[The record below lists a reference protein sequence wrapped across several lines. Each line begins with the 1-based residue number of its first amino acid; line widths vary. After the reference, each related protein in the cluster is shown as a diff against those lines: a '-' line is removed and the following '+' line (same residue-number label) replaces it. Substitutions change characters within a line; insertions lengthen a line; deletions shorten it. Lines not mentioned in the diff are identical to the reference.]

1 MLLAVDLHEDFI
13 DVERVAIAWVLALPS
28 TGINST
34 EFYTSEAYRFSGY
47 SDTSLGQEI
56 FNIPVAQI
64 EAIAE
69 PDGVADDVRRDSMS
83 LVCIEHPI
91 LSIKIKNLLTAVDK
105 SVVLNPA
112 LEFSFPDIRNS
123 DKAANLKIKLS
134 NEATHVYKNSNGS
147 SIYDFFI
154 SLSLGR
160 RAQSIRY
167 PRV

>member
-1 MLLAVDLHEDFI
+1 MLLTVDLDEDFI
-13 DVERVAIAWVLALPS
+13 DVEGIAAALMLS
-28 TGINST
+28 FQTAGIDG
-34 EFYTSEAYRFSGY
+34 SELDTPESDRFPR
-47 SDTSLGQEI
+47 DTNAPFSEQI
-56 FNIPVAQI
+56 FDIPVAQI

-147 SIYDFFI
+147 SIYNCFI
-154 SLSLGR
+154 S
-160 RAQSIRY
+160 
-167 PRV
+167 